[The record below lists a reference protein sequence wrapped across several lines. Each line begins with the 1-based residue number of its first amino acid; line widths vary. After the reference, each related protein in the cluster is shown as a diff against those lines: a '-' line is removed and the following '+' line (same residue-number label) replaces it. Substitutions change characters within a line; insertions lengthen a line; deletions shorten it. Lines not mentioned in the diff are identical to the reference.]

1 MVWALRWRW
10 EITYGLVAGR
20 KKRRGKPVMKCGRD
34 VKRMMNQKNLTPE
47 DAEIGQIWRK
57 TTENLTSAQHWKTV
71 TDRITVLLV

>member
-1 MVWALRWRW
+1 
-10 EITYGLVAGR
+10 
-20 KKRRGKPVMKCGRD
+20 MKCGRD